1 MPDRFPKA
9 KASEGEAIGSLADR
23 VVSAVAAAWVA
34 LTTNSPTLAVAQ
46 FIGAVLNLSGQTG
59 AQTVTTPS
67 AAAIVAALPDAQV
80 GTSFDFALQN
90 ANTSSGAV
98 TLQAGAGVTFR
109 GTVNVP
115 ITKTQLYKGVVTN
128 ITPGAEA
135 VDLIGLLTA
144 AI

>member
-23 VVSAVAAAWVA
+23 VVQAMAAAWVA
-34 LTTNSPTLAVAQ
+34 LTSNSPTLTVAQ
-46 FIGAVLNLSGQTG
+46 FISAVLNLSGQTG
-59 AQTVTTPS
+59 AQTVTTPT

-80 GTSFDFALQN
+80 GTAFDFALQN

-98 TLQAGAGVTFR
+98 TLAAGAGVTLR

-128 ITPGAEA
+128 ATPGAEA